1 MNQNPVRAEVLTKA
15 LDATMKSRNQSYG
28 DPYPNL
34 RLAAD
39 MLALYQAAAGK
50 KYNPAHDAAI
60 AMIVAK
66 IARIA
71 TGAVGHE
78 DNYVD
83 GAAYFAIAAECQTV
97 GAVVSQ
103 NHSAAGVGLY
113 QMVETTALS
122 EEEIEALSRP
132 SEVVIVDPI
141 NANTKLP
148 EEPVKQA
155 STGYKHSPVE
165 GMLFKTQES
174 GVIIWEVLEV
184 YPRDNNGMLWF
195 RSAMHGRPKGSLNP
209 QHFRERMPAS
219 AIFEVVAE

>member
-1 MNQNPVRAEVLTKA
+1 MASKLEQA
-15 LDATMKSRNQSYG
+15 LK
-28 DPYPNL
+28 
-34 RLAAD
+34 LA
-39 MLALYQAAAGK
+39 MQGFYLFPL
-50 KYNPAHDAAI
+50 
-60 AMIVAK
+60 
-66 IARIA
+66 
-71 TGAVGHE
+71 
-78 DNYVD
+78 
-83 GAAYFAIAAECQTV
+83 
-97 GAVVSQ
+97 
-103 NHSAAGVGLY
+103 
-113 QMVETTALS
+113 
-122 EEEIEALSRP
+122 EENSK
-132 SEVVIVDPI
+132 V
-141 NANTKLP
+141 P